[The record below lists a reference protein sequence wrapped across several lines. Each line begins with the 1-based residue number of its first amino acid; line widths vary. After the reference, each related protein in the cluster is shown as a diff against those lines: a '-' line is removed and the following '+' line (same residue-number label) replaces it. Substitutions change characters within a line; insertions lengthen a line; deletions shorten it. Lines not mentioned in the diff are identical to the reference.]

1 MEIVEK
7 QLGDVALLEM
17 TGEIDGSNAAEAQ
30 SRVMAHITPGAS
42 LLLDMSGVSYM
53 SSAGLRMLLSTYRS
67 VTSNNGH
74 IVLVGLSEEI
84 QDTMSAT
91 GFLSYFVC
99 QPTVDEALT
108 VLSV

>member
-1 MEIVEK
+1 MEIVDK
-7 QLGDVALLEM
+7 QIGDVAVIQM

-30 SRVMAHITPGAS
+30 SRVMTFIKPGAT
-42 LLLDMSGVSYM
+42 LLLDMGGVTFM

-67 VTSNNGH
+67 ITSNDGR
-74 IVLVGLSEEI
+74 IVLVGLSEDI

-99 QPTVDEALT
+99 QPTVDDALG
-108 VLSV
+108 VLKA